1 MKYIYR
7 LIKIYVIVLCAI
19 LCIFSLVG
27 CGGSLEENISQN
39 VSEYRQNFFV
49 GVGDKFSA
57 TFTDGM
63 RESDFIANGEKTS
76 LVDFGVIVIKTQD
89 LSQKNFI
96 LKINNEEIKGEL
108 EVNPFDN
115 TLVVDLKRKVDKD
128 DNLTLDYKDESVT
141 LVCLSKEWKIDYN
154 NALDIFV
161 QKNKEKLA
169 NFEKNNNFEGEI
181 YIKIVSDKQDMSN
194 IYYYVLCI
202 TKNGDIVA
210 NLINVAT
217 GEILQKG

>member
-1 MKYIYR
+1 MKYLYNI
-7 LIKIYVIVLCAI
+7 IKIYVIGLCAI

-27 CGGSLEENISQN
+27 CGTSLEENISQN

-49 GVGDKFSA
+49 GVGEKFSA

-89 LSQKNFI
+89 LSQKSFT
-96 LKINNEEIKGEL
+96 LKINDEEIKGEL

-115 TLVVDLKRKVDKD
+115 TLVVDLKRKVDKND
-128 DNLTLDYKDESVT
+128 KLTLLYAGENVS
-141 LVCLSKEWKIDYN
+141 LVCLSKDWKINYN

-161 QKNKEKLA
+161 QKYKERLA

-202 TKNGDIVA
+202 TKNGDIIA
-210 NLINVAT
+210 NLIDVTN
-217 GEILQKG
+217 GEILQKS